1 MRGRKTGGRVAGVPN
16 KATGDIKAMVLGA
29 LSDVGGR
36 DYLAARALD
45 QPVAF
50 MGLIG
55 RVLPLQL
62 SGQNGGPVEMV
73 ITGVRRAIEQ
83 DDEPEPITITVTG
96 VERADDVDTHTDVS
110 TNDVG
115 ECD

>member
-1 MRGRKTGGRVAGVPN
+1 
-16 KATGDIKAMVLGA
+16 MVLGA

-55 RVLPLQL
+55 RVLPLQVT
-62 SGQNGGPVEMV
+62 GENGGALVVDFRWADAQPQLERPV
-73 ITGVRRAIEQ
+73 IDA
-83 DDEPEPITITVTG
+83 DEPMSLSFII
-96 VERADDVDTHTDVS
+96 
-110 TNDVG
+110 N
-115 ECD
+115 EC